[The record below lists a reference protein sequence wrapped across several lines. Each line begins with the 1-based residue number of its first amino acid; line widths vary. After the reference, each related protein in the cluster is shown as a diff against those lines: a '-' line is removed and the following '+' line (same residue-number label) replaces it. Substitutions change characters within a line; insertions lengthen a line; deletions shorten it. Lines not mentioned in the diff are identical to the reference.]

1 MPGRIS
7 MLLLFGC
14 WIAAL
19 TWQFAVVVWPVLL
32 SGDPP
37 GPGISLSD
45 ETTASA
51 PVRYRLFRDGQ
62 EVALGR
68 LQFIYQPETDTFA
81 STLELV
87 QIPPKPNPPIDG
99 RKTLWLP
106 ARSSLEINR
115 QGAPQAA
122 SAIATLPGGTVALDL
137 ARYGGLMRGVREVT
151 LRNDLIG
158 ISTIPKQSLEVPMG
172 VDTPVLGLLHPAWRW
187 NGLRANQSWTALL
200 LDPLADALQTTGT
213 HTGQGMACKVAP
225 TAELPPGCSDKSP
238 PCWRIDATRE
248 ELRLTIWVTQTSGKV
263 LRQKVEAGTG
273 LSREIWEMLREDL
286 QP

>member
-87 QIPPKPNPPIDG
+87 QIPPKQNPRIDG
-99 RKTLWLP
+99 RK
-106 ARSSLEINR
+106 AHRVKEI
-115 QGAPQAA
+115 
-122 SAIATLPGGTVALDL
+122 L
-137 ARYGGLMRGVREVT
+137 
-151 LRNDLIG
+151 LRNTKLH
-158 ISTIPKQSLEVPMG
+158 
-172 VDTPVLGLLHPAWRW
+172 GLLI
-187 NGLRANQSWTALL
+187 Q
-200 LDPLADALQTTGT
+200 
-213 HTGQGMACKVAP
+213 
-225 TAELPPGCSDKSP
+225 
-238 PCWRIDATRE
+238 
-248 ELRLTIWVTQTSGKV
+248 
-263 LRQKVEAGTG
+263 
-273 LSREIWEMLREDL
+273 
-286 QP
+286 QPKTVS